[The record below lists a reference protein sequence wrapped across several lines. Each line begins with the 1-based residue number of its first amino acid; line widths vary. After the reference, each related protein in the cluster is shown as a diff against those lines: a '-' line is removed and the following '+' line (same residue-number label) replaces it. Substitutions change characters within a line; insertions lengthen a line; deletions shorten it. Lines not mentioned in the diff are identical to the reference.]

1 ALAGATVTTLNPT
14 YLAEELAYQLRDSKA
29 TALVTIGLF
38 LEVATAAAQAAGIDE
53 LIVIGPG
60 DARPLADYFGEPMLE
75 QVEVD
80 FDTHVV
86 VLPYSSGTTGF
97 PKGVMLTHRNLVA
110 NLEQL
115 GGHLSLDPA
124 EVCFA
129 VLPFFHIY
137 GMQVLMNFTLS

>member
-1 ALAGATVTTLNPT
+1 
-14 YLAEELAYQLRDSKA
+14 DSKA

-53 LIVIGPG
+53 IIVIGPG

-110 NLEQL
+110 NALQTEPCIQPVE
-115 GGHLSLDPA
+115 H
-124 EVCFA
+124 EVALAF
-129 VLPFFHIY
+129 LPFFHIY
-137 GMQVLMNFTLS
+137 GMSVLMNIGLSTGATVVTMPRFDLE